1 MLTLLS
7 FRNIFIAAIIT
18 LVLGPLGQ
26 WMARRL
32 GFVDIPN
39 KELHKQ
45 HSAVVPVAGGFII
58 VVTVFAVSLGQRLLE
73 TQTVFALLVSSTL
86 LFVFGVWDDMKQLS
100 PPVKFSG
107 QIVGALLLIFL
118 GVQVLIFQQ
127 NWLNLLI
134 TLLWVVGITN
144 AYNFVD
150 SMDGL
155 AVGLSSQAA
164 AFFMLVTSDSG
175 QVELSLLSAI
185 LLGASVGCFYFNA
198 LPARFFLGDS
208 GSQFLGF
215 LLAGLAI
222 AYNPPGYDQ
231 LQSWYIPILLMGV
244 PIFDITLVVFS
255 RLRRGKPI
263 YKASRDHTYHRLVQ
277 MGMSSNR
284 AVLSMHITA
293 LLLGCLAFVALGL
306 PALLANAIF
315 AAILLIG
322 LIALIVLE
330 SQSQQQ

>member
-1 MLTLLS
+1 MLAL
-7 FRNIFIAAIIT
+7 AI
-18 LVLGPLGQ
+18 GPLTQ
-26 WMARRL
+26 LMARRTGL
-32 GFVDIPN
+32 VDIPN

-45 HSAVVPVAGGFII
+45 HSAVIPIAGGFILI
-58 VVTVFAVSLGQRLLE
+58 VVVFGITFWQQNWDSTTVR
-73 TQTVFALLVSSTL
+73 ALLVSSGL
-86 LFVFGVWDDMKQLS
+86 LFLFGIWDDVKGLS
-100 PPVKFSG
+100 PLVKLIG
-107 QIVGALLLIFL
+107 QIIGAFVLIGM
-118 GVQVLIFQQ
+118 GVQVLLFQN
-127 NWLNLLI
+127 NWINVAL

-155 AVGLSSQAA
+155 AVGLGAQAA

-175 QVELSLLSAI
+175 QSELSLLSAV
-185 LLGASVGCFYFNA
+185 LLGACVGCFYYNA

-222 AYNPPGYDQ
+222 AYNPPGY
-231 LQSWYIPILLMGV
+231 LRSQSWYIPILLMGV
-244 PIFDITLVVFS
+244 PIFDITLVVYS
-255 RLRRGKPI
+255 RMRHKRPI
-263 YKASRDHTYHRLVQ
+263 YRASRDHTYHRLVK

-306 PALLANAIF
+306 LPLLANAVFISVV
-315 AAILLIG
+315 LIG
-322 LIALIVLE
+322 FGCLIFLE
-330 SQSQQQ
+330 YKSQTV